1 MHVITYLNAMETFRF
16 APPYELPTY
25 PYSKPPELAGQAPG
39 RYPVVIVGAG
49 PAGLALACDLAQ
61 RGVRSV
67 LLDEDN
73 TVGVRGASSRG
84 ICYAQKTLEILDCL
98 GLAERAVAK
107 GVAWSVGRTFSGR
120 DEVYAFN
127 LQNQSVSEQPAFINL
142 QQFYLE
148 GFLVERIG
156 ELGLTDLRW
165 ENQVTQVTP
174 QPDHVCLTVQTP
186 EGSYALEASY
196 VVDATGAN
204 SPLRTQLNLEAHAAR
219 SPDRWCITDVRFSK
233 PLPTERWTWVDAPFN
248 EGRGVWQH
256 LMPDNV
262 WRIDY
267 QMPED
272 ADVEHI
278 TRPEVA
284 GARLREQ
291 IGPDVD
297 FEFVWIGPY
306 QYRQHLLDDFRLGR
320 LFFVGDAAH
329 VVSPFGARGGNTG
342 VQDAF
347 NLGWKLALALQGQAP
362 APLLDSY
369 SAERRAACAENLQVT
384 SRSARFLAPRSP
396 AEHQLRRAV
405 LDLARHH
412 PFARPLVNTGRMS
425 VANDYPASD
434 MLPQGARSV
443 QNIRL
448 QQPGGEV
455 TRLLALLRGQ
465 PQFLAL
471 WFAPSVAQLQ
481 EARSLLAQQGL
492 PVRVM
497 AVGGDTPDLLDG
509 DGRLAR
515 HLGLEPGTAT
525 GTLCLVRPDAY
536 LGATLPHCTAR
547 QLAGAA
553 GTALGQA

>member
-1 MHVITYLNAMETFRF
+1 METFRF

-25 PYSKPPELAGQAPG
+25 PYTTPPELQGAPAG
-39 RYPVVIVGAG
+39 RYPVVIVGGG

-120 DEVYAFN
+120 DEVYVFN
-127 LQNQSVSEQPAFINL
+127 LQDRSISAQPAFINL

-148 GFLVERIG
+148 GFLVDRIT

-165 ENQVTQVTP
+165 ENQVTHVELLS
-174 QPDHVCLTVQTP
+174 DHACLTIKTP
-186 EGSYALEASY
+186 EGRYRLEASY

-204 SPLRTQLNLEAHAAR
+204 SPLRTQLGLETHATR
-219 SPDRWCITDVRFSK
+219 SPDRWCITDVRFTK
-233 PLPTERWTWVDAPFN
+233 PLPAERWTWVDAPFN

-256 LMPDNV
+256 LMPDDV

-272 ADVEHI
+272 ADVEQI

-291 IGPDVD
+291 IGADVD

-306 QYRQHLLDDFRLGR
+306 QYRQHLLDDFRCGR

-347 NLGWKLALALQGQAP
+347 NLGWKLALVLQGGATDQ
-362 APLLDSY
+362 LLDSY
-369 SAERRAACAENLQVT
+369 SAERRAACAENLEVT

-396 AEHQLRRAV
+396 VERMLRGAV
-405 LDLARHH
+405 LDLARHY
-412 PFARPLVNTGRMS
+412 PFARQLVNTGRMS
-425 VANDYPASD
+425 VANDYPASAL
-434 MLPQGARSV
+434 LPQGGRTV
-443 QNIRL
+443 QNQPL
-448 QQPGGEV
+448 QLPGGES

-465 PQFLAL
+465 PQCLAL
-471 WFAPSVAQLQ
+471 WFAPDPAEI
-481 EARSLLAQQGL
+481 EATRSLLAQQGL
-492 PVRVM
+492 PVRVL
-497 AVGGDTPDLLDG
+497 AVGGGSPDLLDAEG
-509 DGRLAR
+509 SLAR
-515 HLGLEPGTAT
+515 QLGLVQETAGGTV
-525 GTLCLVRPDAY
+525 CLVRPDAY
-536 LGATLPHCTAR
+536 LAAT
-547 QLAGAA
+547 LAGASA
-553 GTALGQA
+553 QGLLRAARAALGRA